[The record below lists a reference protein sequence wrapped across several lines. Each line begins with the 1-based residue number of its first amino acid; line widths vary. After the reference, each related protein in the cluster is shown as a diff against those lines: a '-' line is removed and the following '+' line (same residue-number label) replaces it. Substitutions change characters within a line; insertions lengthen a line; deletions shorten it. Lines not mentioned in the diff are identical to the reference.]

1 MAIATRQRERASLPM
16 RRHQQQPM
24 TELEDLQEQ
33 LGRLFESVWT
43 GVGDGQAWAPPVDVE
58 ETDDAWVIEAEL
70 PGVRREDVNVEVR
83 ESELLITGEIKE
95 RERVGILRR
104 RTRRVGA
111 FEYRVT
117 LPGELNPDAIEAT
130 LKDGVL
136 TVRVPKAAQTR
147 PRRIDVKPA

>member
-1 MAIATRQRERASLPM
+1 VALPTLQRQRASMPA
-16 RRHQQQPM
+16 RRPQQPRN
-24 TELEDLQEQ
+24 ELEDLQEQ

-43 GVGDGQAWAPPVDVE
+43 GAGDGQAWAPPVDVE
-58 ETDDAWVIEAEL
+58 ETDDAWIIEAEL

-83 ESELLITGEIKE
+83 DSEVMITGEIKE
-95 RERVGILRR
+95 RERAGILRR
-104 RTRRVGA
+104 RTRRVGE

-117 LPGELNPDAIEAT
+117 LPNELDAEGVDAT

-136 TVRVPKAAQTR
+136 TVRVPKAEQAR